1 MTLPIT
7 STAPLPADADLT
19 VQPGQSSD
27 ADLEH
32 AVTEILKHAP
42 EYQKAYRYW
51 RGKQDEVFASPN
63 LRAQLYRANQGRYD
77 VSIGKRVVSAVTD
90 RLEVTS
96 VDVDDTLASELE
108 DIQISNHMD
117 IKQPDLF
124 QKAVT
129 YGDMYV
135 TVWPEPGD
143 DSEGG
148 ESDDSEVEIVL
159 RSPEVMRAF
168 YDDEN
173 EDKLLYVGLT
183 WLPRDQRRRVTLFYD
198 DRIERYIGKR
208 KEESTTSTKAKDYMP
223 YTPDAGDPE
232 GWYEPHDYGR
242 VPVFHFRTAT
252 PYGISELEDV
262 YGAQNLLT
270 KQIVTLAA
278 ATEGYGW
285 PLRAALSKAGTLG
298 DRSAAAGWDDQQ
310 NVPVSSQL
318 NARQRG
324 PNIRTN
330 PGDIVTLHDT
340 DSLVSLPPA
349 DVNNFVQP
357 IELALTLVNT
367 VSGKNIYS
375 HNSTRADA
383 SGVAQQERDRPLVKI
398 VQAYQRLFGA
408 ALKDMFEFALL
419 VRGHADAVVTLAW
432 SEAQLVDDIQSANT
446 AIAKQSAGVPQDET
460 LVEMGYLPKKVEEWS
475 KGTELTNLETR
486 VKLVSEIG
494 AALGQLG
501 GAQQLGVVSPEIV
514 NAVLQFVLQGIISED
529 DPALPPDGPAVP
541 PAPMPVPMAPPVP
554 TDGGGGA

>member
-7 STAPLPADADLT
+7 TTAPMPADADLT

-27 ADLEH
+27 ADLEQ

-63 LRAQLYRANQGRYD
+63 LRAQLYQANQGRYD

-96 VDVDDTLASELE
+96 VDVDDTMSAELE
-108 DIQISNHMD
+108 DLQISNHMD

-135 TVWPEPGD
+135 TVWPEPG
-143 DSEGG
+143 
-148 ESDDSEVEIVL
+148 DDSEVEIVL

-183 WLPRDQRRRVTLFYD
+183 WLPRDRRRRVTLFYD
-198 DRIERYIGKR
+198 DRIERYIGKK
-208 KEESTTSTKAKDYMP
+208 KEESSTATKAKDYMP

-242 VPVFHFRTAT
+242 VPVFHLRTAT

-330 PGDIVTLHDT
+330 PGDIVKLHDT

-367 VSGKNIYS
+367 VSGKNVYS
-375 HNSTRADA
+375 HNATRADA

-408 ALKDMFEFALL
+408 ALKDMYEFALL
-419 VRGHADAVVTLAW
+419 IRGHADAVVTLAW
-432 SEAQLVDDIQSANT
+432 SEAQLVDDVQSANT

-460 LVEMGYLPKKVEEWS
+460 LVEMGYLPKQVEEWS

-486 VKLVSEIG
+486 VKLVNEIG
-494 AALGQLG
+494 TALQGIG
-501 GAQQLGVVSPEIV
+501 GAQQLGIVSPEIV
-514 NAVLQFVLQGIISED
+514 QAVLQFVLQGIISDDNDD
-529 DPALPPDGPAVP
+529 DPVALPDAPPVPAPVP
-541 PAPMPVPMAPPVP
+541 PAPV
-554 TDGGGGA
+554 DGGGA

>member
-7 STAPLPADADLT
+7 STAPMPADADLT

-27 ADLEH
+27 ADLEQ
-32 AVTEILKHAP
+32 AITEILKHAP

-63 LRAQLYRANQGRYD
+63 LRAQLYQPNQGRYD

-96 VDVDDTLASELE
+96 VDTENDAMSGDLE
-108 DIQISNHMD
+108 SLQISNHMD

-135 TVWPEPGD
+135 TVWPEPG
-143 DSEGG
+143 
-148 ESDDSEVEIVL
+148 DDSEVEIVL

-183 WLPRDQRRRVTLFYD
+183 WLPRDKRRRVTLFYD
-198 DRIERYIGKR
+198 DRIERYISKS
-208 KEESTTSTKAKDYMP
+208 KEGGTTSTKAKDYMP
-223 YTPDAGDPE
+223 YTPDANDPE

-242 VPVFHFRTAT
+242 PPVFHFRTAT

-298 DRSAAAGWDDQQ
+298 DRSAASGWDDQQ
-310 NVPVSSQL
+310 NVSASSQL
-318 NARQRG
+318 NARQHG

-330 PGDIVTLHDT
+330 PGDILKLHDT
-340 DSLVSLPPA
+340 DALVSLPPA

-357 IELALTLVNT
+357 IEMALTLVNT
-367 VSGKNIYS
+367 VSGKNVYS
-375 HNSTRADA
+375 HNATRADA

-408 ALKDMFEFALL
+408 ALKDMYEFSLL
-419 VRGHADAVVTLAW
+419 VRGHTDAVVTLAW
-432 SEAQLVDDIQSANT
+432 SEAQLVDDVQSATT
-446 AIAKQSAGVPQDET
+446 ATAKQAAGVPQDET
-460 LVEMGYLPKKVEEWS
+460 LIEMGYLPAQVEEWS

-486 VKLVSEIG
+486 VKLVNEIG
-494 AALGQLG
+494 TALQGLG
-501 GAQQLGVVSPEIV
+501 GAQQLGIISPEIV
-514 NAVLQFVLQGIISED
+514 QAVLQFVLQGIISD
-529 DPALPPDGPAVP
+529 DNDIDPTPPPDAPAVP
-541 PAPMPVPMAPPVP
+541 PVPV
-554 TDGGGGA
+554 DGGGA

>member
-7 STAPLPADADLT
+7 STAPMPADADLT

-27 ADLEH
+27 ADLEQ

-63 LRAQLYRANQGRYD
+63 LRAQLYQANQGRYD

-96 VDVDDTLASELE
+96 VDVDDAMSKDLE
-108 DIQISNHMD
+108 DLQISNHMD

-143 DSEGG
+143 
-148 ESDDSEVEIVL
+148 DDSEVEIVL

-183 WLPRDQRRRVTLFYD
+183 WLPRDRRRRVTLFYD
-198 DRIERYIGKR
+198 DRIERYISKK
-208 KEESTTSTKAKDYMP
+208 KEESTSPTKAKDYMP
-223 YTPDAGDPE
+223 YTPDANDPE

-242 VPVFHFRTAT
+242 VPVFHLRTAT

-324 PNIRTN
+324 PNIRSN
-330 PGDIVTLHDT
+330 PGDIIKLQDT
-340 DSLVSLPPA
+340 DALVSLPPA

-367 VSGKNIYS
+367 VSGKNVYS
-375 HNSTRADA
+375 HNATRSDA

-408 ALKDMFEFALL
+408 ALKDMYEFALL

-432 SEAQLVDDIQSANT
+432 SEAQLVDDVQSANT
-446 AIAKQSAGVPQDET
+446 AVAKQAAGVPQDET
-460 LVEMGYLPKKVEEWS
+460 LVEMGYLPKQVEEWS

-494 AALGQLG
+494 TALQGLG
-501 GAQQLGVVSPEIV
+501 GAQELGIISPEIV
-514 NAVLQFVLQGIISED
+514 QAVLQFVLQGIISD
-529 DPALPPDGPAVP
+529 DSDTDPATLPD
-541 PAPMPVPMAPPVP
+541 APPVP
-554 TDGGGGA
+554 APIPPAPVDGGGA